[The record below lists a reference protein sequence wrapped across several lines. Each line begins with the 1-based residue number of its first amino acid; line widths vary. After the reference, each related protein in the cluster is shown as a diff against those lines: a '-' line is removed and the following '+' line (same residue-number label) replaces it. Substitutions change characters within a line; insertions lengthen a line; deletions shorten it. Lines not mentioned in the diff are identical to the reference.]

1 MITIYSD
8 SKKIYDPRIEKLQLE
23 EAELSQ
29 AKNKAGTLKFIIP
42 TDHEYADLAITPGV
56 TRVTVKEDDETL
68 LRVVSSKTILTF
80 GEIQS
85 TQQKAIWHISMIRSF
100 AHTNSP
106 EVPESILPS

>member
-29 AKNKAGTLKFIIP
+29 AKNKAGTLKIIIP

-56 TRVTVKEDDETL
+56 TRDA
-68 LRVVSSKTILTF
+68 F
-80 GEIQS
+80 
-85 TQQKAIWHISMIRSF
+85 
-100 AHTNSP
+100 
-106 EVPESILPS
+106 